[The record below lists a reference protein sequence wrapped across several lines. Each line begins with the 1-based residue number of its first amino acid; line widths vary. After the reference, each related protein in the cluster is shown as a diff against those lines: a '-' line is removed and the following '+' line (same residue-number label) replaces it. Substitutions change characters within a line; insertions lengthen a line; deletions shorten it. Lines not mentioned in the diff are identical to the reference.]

1 MQAWKAESETVDPK
15 AILRALRQFRRGN
28 FSVRLPENQ
37 TGIAGEIARAFN
49 ETVEINQAL
58 LSEFQRVGKAI
69 EKEGQLSARASLP
82 RATGSWA
89 QNINSFNSSINGLT
103 GVIGEFGRVVN
114 NVGKGDL
121 TEPIGLEI
129 NGQPL
134 RGEVLGIAKITNN
147 MIALLDDFAGEVTRV
162 AREVGTEGKLG
173 GSADVPDAQGTWRDL
188 TDNVNDMAGNL
199 TNQIRDIAMVAS
211 AVADGDLDQKIT
223 VDVKGEILDLK
234 NTINAMVDRLRQF
247 SSEVTRIA
255 LEVGTEGVLGGQA
268 EVEDVSGVWL
278 DLTDNVNT
286 MAGNLTNQVRNIA
299 EVISAVASGDLSQ
312 KITVDVKGEI
322 LELKDTIN
330 GMTGTLNLFA
340 GEVTKVAREVGTEG
354 KLGGSAEV
362 PDAQGTWR
370 NLTDNVNELAGN
382 LTRQVRAILNVVT
395 TVTEGD
401 LTGSIEVE
409 ASGEVELLRT
419 SLNQMITTLKDTSET
434 NFEQNWLKTNLSR
447 FGEIMQGKKDLQS
460 LAEVLITELCQV
472 LDASHGVFYQFAQGT
487 EENPE
492 DPELRLLSSYA
503 YKKRKNL
510 TNVFALGEGLVGQCA
525 LEKKRIIIENVPDD
539 YVKISSGLG
548 DGAPKN
554 LVVLAVLF
562 EDNLMGVVELASFQQ
577 FTENQ
582 LAFLD
587 QLMVSVGIV
596 TNSVNAR
603 ARTETLLE
611 ESQTLSEELQTQ
623 QEELKTSN
631 EQLEEQAKILKE
643 SETKLKNQQEELQQT
658 NEELEEKSQVLA
670 DQKTEVEQ
678 KNLEVEQAKQAL
690 EDKATQLALTSKY
703 KSEFLA
709 NMSHELRTPLNSLL
723 VLSEG
728 MKKNSSKNLN
738 KKQVMD
744 VATIYEAGVELL
756 DLINEILDLAKI
768 ESGKM
773 PIEIGDIF
781 FTQLKERAQAGF
793 QQLATNKNLKFDVT
807 LAKELP
813 KSIRTDDKRLNQV
826 LKNLL
831 SNAFKFTHEGS
842 VKLAVSVAK
851 EGWEKGHQA
860 LDTAEQVIG
869 FAVKD
874 TGVGIA
880 KDKQQV
886 IFEAFQQ
893 ADGTTSR
900 KYGGTGLGLSISRE
914 IATILGGQ
922 IILESQPNKGSAFT
936 LYIPQAY
943 TGITLPVTDSEL
955 APEPGAA
962 VPEQPAVKA
971 KTPAISRETVREAT
985 PEVPDDRANLTGSD
999 RVVLII
1005 EDDTKFA
1012 TILLEKAREGGF
1024 KGVVATRGDDGF
1036 ALAQKIEPD
1045 AILLDIRLPVM
1056 SGWTVLDRIKHDP
1069 KISHIPV
1076 HILSVE
1082 DARQRSL
1089 KSGALSFLKKPADQT
1104 RLAKI
1109 FKDITDFKT
1118 RGPRQLLIVEDN
1130 ARQRKALVDLIGNGD
1145 VNVTAVDSG
1154 KKALA
1159 YLKKKHFDCLVL
1171 DLMMPDIDGF
1181 QLIGKIKRQKNLINL
1196 PIIIYTGKSLTKKE
1210 ENKLN
1215 EVAETI
1221 IIKDV
1226 RSPER
1231 LLSET
1236 ALFLHRVEA
1245 KLPKSKRQMLQQ
1257 VHENDP
1263 ALAGRK
1269 ILIVDDDIRNIYAM
1283 NSIFE
1288 AHDSVTLFAES
1299 GREAIA
1305 TLKKNPDV
1313 ELILMD
1319 IMMPDMDGYQTMQA
1333 IRKMEKF
1340 KNLPII
1346 AVTAKAMKEDREKC
1360 LDAGASDYIAKPVNT
1375 DQLLS
1380 LVRVWLYK

>member
-1 MQAWKAESETVDPK
+1 
-15 AILRALRQFRRGN
+15 
-28 FSVRLPENQ
+28 
-37 TGIAGEIARAFN
+37 
-49 ETVEINQAL
+49 EINQAL
-58 LSEFQRVGKAI
+58 LNEFQRVGKAI

-103 GVIGEFGRVVN
+103 GVIGEFGRVAN

-121 TEPIGLEI
+121 TEPMGLEI

-147 MIALLDDFAGEVTRV
+147 MISLLDDFAGEVTRV
-162 AREVGTEGKLG
+162 AREVGSEGKLGCSADVPDAQGIWRDLTDNVNDMADNLTSQIRDISRVVSAVADGDLDQKITVDVKGEILDLKNTINAMVDRLNLFAGEVTRVALEVGTEGKLG

-199 TNQIRDIAMVAS
+199 TNQIRDISRVVS
-211 AVADGDLDQKIT
+211 AVADGDL
-223 VDVKGEILDLK
+223 
-234 NTINAMVDRLRQF
+234 
-247 SSEVTRIA
+247 
-255 LEVGTEGVLGGQA
+255 
-268 EVEDVSGVWL
+268 
-278 DLTDNVNT
+278 
-286 MAGNLTNQVRNIA
+286 
-299 EVISAVASGDLSQ
+299 SQ
-312 KITVDVKGEI
+312 KILTEAKGEV

-330 GMTGTLNLFA
+330 GMTDTLAMFA
-340 GEVTKVAREVGTEG
+340 GEVTRVAHEVGTEG

-362 PDAQGTWR
+362 PEAKGTWR

-460 LAEVLITELCQV
+460 LAEALITELCQV
-472 LDASHGVFYQFAQGT
+472 LDASHGVFYQFAEGT

-539 YVKISSGLG
+539 YVKINSGLG

-631 EQLEEQAKILKE
+631 EKLEGQAIILKE
-643 SETKLKNQQEELQQT
+643 SESKLKNQQEELQQT

-690 EDKATQLALTSKY
+690 EEKATQLALTSKY

-744 VATIYEAGVELL
+744 VATIYDAGVELL

-781 FTQLKERAQAGF
+781 FTQLKECAQAGF
-793 QQLATNKNLKFDVT
+793 QQLAANKNLKFDVT

-842 VKLAVSVAK
+842 VQLAVFVAK

-860 LDTAEQVIG
+860 LDAAEQVIG

-914 IATILGGQ
+914 IASILGGQ

-943 TGITLPVTDSEL
+943 TGITLPGIDSEL
-955 APEPGAA
+955 APEPAA
-962 VPEQPAVKA
+962 KA
-971 KTPAISRETVREAT
+971 IEPAISRETAREAT
-985 PEVPDDRANLTGSD
+985 PEVPDDRANLTGND

-1045 AILLDIRLPVM
+1045 AILLDIKLPVM

-1299 GREAIA
+1299 GREAIK